1 MNNEFYDYL
10 RQLHQLVESQE
21 HRIRALERSVLLM
34 QKEISQLKERPPVHV
49 DRIEYKFDQLKVES
63 LDGTLNIGLNPS
75 DLQGI
80 EDFSVPNQSVKT
92 PPPPK
97 QMFQRSMELE
107 DIVYEYMGNHLPAI
121 FEKTQAKLQTNLD
134 ESYYHFIEEDIK
146 KQIPKRVEHYIREF
160 SAGVIEKEDR
170 SQLEKTITDQF
181 HKEMEHGVE
190 IFIKNLPENVKGM
203 KQE

>member
-1 MNNEFYDYL
+1 MNNEFYEYL

-21 HRIRALERSVLLM
+21 HRIRALERNVLQM

-80 EDFSVPNQSVKT
+80 DEFSVPNQSIKT
-92 PPPPK
+92 PSPPK
-97 QMFQRSMELE
+97 QMFQRTMELE
-107 DIVYEYMGNHLPAI
+107 DIIYEYMGNHLPAI
-121 FEKTQAKLQTNLD
+121 FEITQAKLQTNLD
-134 ESYYHFIEEDIK
+134 DSYYHFIEEDIK

-160 SAGVIEKEDR
+160 SSGVIETEDR
-170 SQLEKTITDQF
+170 SRFEKTITDQF

-190 IFIKNLPENVKGM
+190 VFIKNLPENVKGM

>member
-21 HRIRALERSVLLM
+21 HRIRALERSILQM

-80 EDFSVPNQSVKT
+80 DDFSVPNQSIKT
-92 PPPPK
+92 PSPPK
-97 QMFQRSMELE
+97 QMFQRTMELE

-121 FEKTQAKLQTNLD
+121 FEKTQAKLETNLD
-134 ESYYHFIEEDIK
+134 DSYYHFIEEDIK

-160 SAGVIEKEDR
+160 STGVIETEDR
-170 SQLEKTITDQF
+170 SRLEKTITDQF

-190 IFIKNLPENVKGM
+190 VFIKNLPENVKGM

>member
-1 MNNEFYDYL
+1 MNNEFYEYL

-21 HRIRALERSVLLM
+21 HRIRALERNILQM
-34 QKEISQLKERPPVHV
+34 QKELSQLKERPPVHV

-80 EDFSVPNQSVKT
+80 EDFSVPNQSIKT
-92 PPPPK
+92 PSPPK

-121 FEKTQAKLQTNLD
+121 FEKAQAKLQTNLD
-134 ESYYHFIEEDIK
+134 DSYYHFIEEDIK
-146 KQIPKRVEHYIREF
+146 KQIPKRVEHYLREF
-160 SAGVIEKEDR
+160 STGAIENEDR
-170 SQLEKTITDQF
+170 SRLEKTITDQF

-190 IFIKNLPENVKGM
+190 VFIKNLPENVKGM

>member
-1 MNNEFYDYL
+1 MNNEFYEYL

-21 HRIRALERSVLLM
+21 HRIRALERNILQM

-80 EDFSVPNQSVKT
+80 EDFSVPNQSIKT
-92 PPPPK
+92 PSPPK
-97 QMFQRSMELE
+97 QMFQRTMELE

-121 FEKTQAKLQTNLD
+121 FEKTQAKLQTTLD
-134 ESYYHFIEEDIK
+134 DSYYHFIEEDIK
-146 KQIPKRVEHYIREF
+146 KQIPKRIEHYIREF
-160 SAGVIEKEDR
+160 SSGVIETEDR
-170 SQLEKTITDQF
+170 SRLEKTITDQF

-190 IFIKNLPENVKGM
+190 VFIKNLPENVKGM

>member
-1 MNNEFYDYL
+1 MNNEFYEYL

-21 HRIRALERSVLLM
+21 HRIRALERNILQM

-80 EDFSVPNQSVKT
+80 EDFSVPNQSIKT
-92 PPPPK
+92 SSPPK
-97 QMFQRSMELE
+97 QMFQRTMELE

-121 FEKTQAKLQTNLD
+121 FEKTQAKLQTTLD
-134 ESYYHFIEEDIK
+134 DSYYHFIEEDIK
-146 KQIPKRVEHYIREF
+146 KQIPKRIEHYIREF
-160 SAGVIEKEDR
+160 SSGVIETEDR
-170 SQLEKTITDQF
+170 SRLEKTITDQF

-190 IFIKNLPENVKGM
+190 VFIKNLPENVKGM

>member
-1 MNNEFYDYL
+1 MNNEFYEYL

-21 HRIRALERSVLLM
+21 HRIRALERSVLQM

-80 EDFSVPNQSVKT
+80 DEFSVPNQSIKT
-92 PPPPK
+92 PSPPK
-97 QMFQRSMELE
+97 QMFQRTMELE

-134 ESYYHFIEEDIK
+134 DSYYHFIEEDIK

-160 SAGVIEKEDR
+160 SSGVIETEDR

-190 IFIKNLPENVKGM
+190 VFIKNLPENVKGM

>member
-1 MNNEFYDYL
+1 MNNEFYEYL

-21 HRIRALERSVLLM
+21 HRIRALERSVLQM

-80 EDFSVPNQSVKT
+80 DEFSVPNQSIKT
-92 PPPPK
+92 PSPPK
-97 QMFQRSMELE
+97 QMFQRTMELE

-134 ESYYHFIEEDIK
+134 DSYYHFIEEDIK

-160 SAGVIEKEDR
+160 SSVVIETEDR
-170 SQLEKTITDQF
+170 SRLEKTITDQF

-190 IFIKNLPENVKGM
+190 VFIKNLPENVKGM

>member
-1 MNNEFYDYL
+1 MNNEFYEYL

-21 HRIRALERSVLLM
+21 HRIRALERSVLQM

-80 EDFSVPNQSVKT
+80 DEFSVPNQSIKT
-92 PPPPK
+92 PSSPK
-97 QMFQRSMELE
+97 QMFQRTMELE

-134 ESYYHFIEEDIK
+134 DSYYHFIEEDIK

-160 SAGVIEKEDR
+160 SSVVIETEDR
-170 SQLEKTITDQF
+170 SRLEKTITDQF

-190 IFIKNLPENVKGM
+190 VFIKNLPENVKGM

>member
-1 MNNEFYDYL
+1 MNNEFYEYL

-21 HRIRALERSVLLM
+21 HRIRALERNVLQM

-80 EDFSVPNQSVKT
+80 EDFSVPNQSIKT
-92 PPPPK
+92 PSPPK
-97 QMFQRSMELE
+97 QMFQRTMELE

-134 ESYYHFIEEDIK
+134 DSYYHFIEEDIK
-146 KQIPKRVEHYIREF
+146 KQIPKRIEHYLREF
-160 SAGVIEKEDR
+160 SSGVIENEDR
-170 SQLEKTITDQF
+170 SRLEKMITDQF

-190 IFIKNLPENVKGM
+190 VFIKNLPENVKGM

>member
-1 MNNEFYDYL
+1 MNPEFYEYL
-10 RQLHQLVESQE
+10 RQLHQLVKSQE
-21 HRIRALERSVLLM
+21 HRIRTLEHNLQQVHS
-34 QKEISQLKERPPVHV
+34 EISKLKERPPVHV
-49 DRIEYKFDQLKVES
+49 ERIEYKFDQLKVES

-80 EDFSVPNQSVKT
+80 DEFSVPNQSIKT
-92 PPPPK
+92 PSPPK

-107 DIVYEYMGNHLPAI
+107 DAIYDYMGNHLPSI
-121 FEKTQAKLQTNLD
+121 FERVQEKLQTKLD

-146 KQIPKRVEHYIREF
+146 KQIPKRVEHYIRQF
-160 SAGVIEKEDR
+160 SKGDLETEDR
-170 SQLEKTITDQF
+170 ERIEKTIIEQF

-190 IFIKNLPENVKGM
+190 TFIRNLPENVKGM